1 MRHDRFLSPKGSIP
15 KCWETNASS
24 TLMTSFTTL
33 EMLKVEVRWETTRA
47 LAFPNKAF
55 IAPEELTR
63 TMLATNMDPAVSNWT
78 PMSISR
84 RDLMPSM
91 VEMQAS
97 KIIPQ
102 IQVII
107 REKAFFSV
115 TAVKIVWTAII
126 SNWTPMSISRRDLMP
141 SMVEMQA
148 SKIIPQIQVIIR
160 EKAFFSVTA
169 VKIVWTA
176 IISSLTISQKVACL
190 WHSRTSTLITTVQA
204 LPKIWIP
211 EQTSSI
217 LLPVKTNIQK

>member
-126 SNWTPMSISRRDLMP
+126 S
-141 SMVEMQA
+141 
-148 SKIIPQIQVIIR
+148 
-160 EKAFFSVTA
+160 
-169 VKIVWTA
+169 
-176 IISSLTISQKVACL
+176 SLTISQKVACL